1 MRLRRPGA
9 VVFFNARVLEHGR
22 VIASSIRVA
31 GGRIAALDCP
41 PGSEDTAV
49 DLDGDWVFP
58 GLINAHDHLEL
69 NHFPRLKWRG
79 RYGNVGEW
87 IADFQPRFKTDPAL
101 VAGMSAPFED
111 RLLIGGIKNLLS
123 GATTVCH
130 HNPYHAAL
138 GRRFPVRVVTRYRYS
153 HSLLIDGESVR
164 HVHHQTPR
172 GWPWIIHAAE
182 GTDREAEQEL
192 DRLLEL
198 ECITPNTVLVHAVG
212 FRQDTRDSL
221 CRADAAIVWC
231 PSSNQYLLGTTADVS
246 ALAAAGRVALG
257 TDSRLSGGRDILAE
271 IRLAAGTKQVDA
283 RAILRMITVD
293 AARILRL
300 PDSGMLRCGAWADL
314 VVIPRRRADPL
325 DDLLE
330 TDRSGLRMVLLG
342 GRAQIADAD
351 LVQAFTA
358 TRVRS
363 VEVRLDGRHKRL
375 SASLAERLK
384 RAQVREPGLEL

>member
-1 MRLRRPGA
+1 M
-9 VVFFNARVLEHGR
+9 
-22 VIASSIRVA
+22 IASSIRVA